1 MLEALHQPALPN
13 ETVMNDIEQSE
24 FSDYAVSGGAN
35 RPGHI
40 SWERWKTP
48 IWILLW
54 LVGIPAGMLGF
65 FSMLFWAY
73 GVDG

>member
-1 MLEALHQPALPN
+1 MR
-13 ETVMNDIEQSE
+13 TVMNDIDQSE
-24 FSDYAVSGGAN
+24 FSDYAAGGDTN
-35 RPGHI
+35 RSAHI

-48 IWILLW
+48 IRILLW
-54 LVGIPAGMLGF
+54 LLGIPAGILGF

>member
-1 MLEALHQPALPN
+1 MS
-13 ETVMNDIEQSE
+13 DIDQSE
-24 FSDYAVSGGAN
+24 FSDYAGSGEAT
-35 RPGHI
+35 RSSHI
-40 SWERWKTP
+40 SWERWKNP

-54 LVGIPAGMLGF
+54 LLGIPAGILGF